1 VREAATQTRLTPS
14 EQLYGFLKHVD
25 LTDKTQL
32 SATPAAKIS
41 VTNDKF
47 TLEAFLKELV
57 TARYLEVRVP
67 KAQTTATV
75 QHDPDKDEWR
85 WGARAEAEIG
95 EQNVAAFIADFLVD
109 DSGVGAVAA
118 DDGGDDPAAER
129 AKVLVAVHKAAG
141 SKLWPVTP
149 GLTADDA

>member
-1 VREAATQTRLTPS
+1 MRATLFESRLTPP

-32 SATPAAKIS
+32 SATPAAKLS
-41 VTNDKF
+41 LTNDKF
-47 TLEAFLKELV
+47 TVETLLKELV

-95 EQNVAAFIADFLVD
+95 EKNVAAFIADFFVD
-109 DSGVGAVAA
+109 EAGAGAVA
-118 DDGGDDPAAER
+118 DEDGGDDPEGER

-149 GLTADDA
+149 GVAFEDA